1 MRRLTFPLDA
11 LPALREATGNRDVN
25 LAAAASLAEL
35 AGVDAVRLTVTEELR
50 PVRQLDVQE
59 ARRAAQSLEL
69 RMPPTQGALKVALEG
84 RPDLVV
90 LASEGWDRHAS
101 GCGPIDL
108 RGRPA
113 GLGPVLRSLGD
124 GGIPAVALIAPDMEA
139 VKAAH
144 GLGVAGVE
152 LFTGAIADLPAAE
165 RATELERLSDAARLA
180 AKLRLS
186 LGLSGG
192 LGFRTLRE
200 LVDAVP
206 AVGRV
211 VVGRAL
217 VARSLLVGIDRAVRD
232 LRAILG

>member
-11 LPALREATGNRDVN
+11 LPALREATGNRDVD

-50 PVRQLDVQE
+50 PVRHQDVQE
-59 ARRAAQSLEL
+59 ARRAAQNLEL

-90 LASEGWDRHAS
+90 LASESWDGHVS

-124 GGIPAVALIAPDMEA
+124 GGIPAGLHLTGLCRLSSSVTCRHPDSS
-139 VKAAH
+139 
-144 GLGVAGVE
+144 AGRPRGID
-152 LFTGAIADLPAAE
+152 LTSRSPRLSSRGSLTATLSGLPA
-165 RATELERLSDAARLA
+165 TT
-180 AKLRLS
+180 
-186 LGLSGG
+186 GPH
-192 LGFRTLRE
+192 TLR
-200 LVDAVP
+200 D
-206 AVGRV
+206 GR
-211 VVGRAL
+211 
-217 VARSLLVGIDRAVRD
+217 S
-232 LRAILG
+232 